1 MFIPCPRRIE
11 ALCVAWLLGTCLPGD
26 AAEWRVAP
34 HPAAAPVNQ
43 LAVSGNACGPA
54 ALLASFRC
62 GSEAWQ
68 RAAASLPGSTDRDQL
83 GQWIRRHG
91 LRPSS
96 TLKGRTRWS
105 AKGINVEDLV
115 DATNEMNRPLFL
127 PALAHDDLFLRRG
140 EKPEALL
147 KRTRDRFDRSLAK
160 GIPPLLS
167 LRRFVLRDG
176 NWTPLQ
182 GHFVT
187 VTGVPRKLGKGE
199 TSFAIRYLDPWGG
212 KRCEGRLGVPGTP
225 VLALAGQTSP
235 CLEALVPAAIIGKSE
250 VRRGETSVVVPA
262 AVIGRW

>member
-1 MFIPCPRRIE
+1 MFIPFPRRID
-11 ALCVAWLLGTCLPGD
+11 ALLIAWLLGAAH

-34 HPAAAPVNQ
+34 QAAAAPVNQ
-43 LAVSGNACGPA
+43 LSVSGNACGPA

-62 GSEAWQ
+62 GNEAWQ
-68 RAAASLPGSTDRDQL
+68 RAAASLPGNTDRDQL
-83 GQWIRRHG
+83 GHWIRHHG
-91 LRPSS
+91 LRPSA

-115 DATNEMNRPLFL
+115 SAANEMNRPLFL
-127 PALAHDDLFLRRG
+127 PPLDHDDLFLRRG

-167 LRRFVLRDG
+167 LRRFVLRQG
-176 NWTPLQ
+176 TWTPLQ

-187 VTGVPRKLGKGE
+187 VTGVPRKLGRGE
-199 TSFAIRYLDPWGG
+199 TSFAIHYLDPWGG
-212 KRCEGRLGVPGTP
+212 KRCEGTLGVPATP
-225 VLALAGQTSP
+225 VLAPAGQPSP

-250 VRRGETSVVVPA
+250 VRRGETTVVIPA